1 MECTVYSTLKFP
13 LSKKTIEKNVVLVLK
28 GLKKTKAAVSLHI
41 IGDKKMTDL
50 NFQYRGKK
58 KPTDV
63 LSFAVQEGD
72 GGVASD
78 DWGDIFICL
87 PQVKRQAKEHK
98 ISWKEE
104 FYRMSIHGV
113 LHLFGYDHMKEPDA
127 QKMFRLQERFLA
139 EIL

>member
-1 MECTVYSTLKFP
+1 M
-13 LSKKTIEKNVVLVLK
+13 SKKTIEKNLVVVLK
-28 GLKKTKAAVSLHI
+28 AFKKNKATISLHI
-41 IGDKKMTDL
+41 IGDKKMIDL

-63 LSFAVQEGD
+63 LSFAVQEVD

-104 FYRMSIHGV
+104 FYRMSIHGM
-113 LHLFGYDHMKEPDA
+113 LHLFGYDHMEEKDA
-127 QKMFRLQERFLA
+127 KKMFQLQEKLLSG
-139 EIL
+139 IV

>member
-1 MECTVYSTLKFP
+1 M
-13 LSKKTIEKNVVLVLK
+13 SKKTLEAKIILLLK
-28 GLKKTKAAVSLHI
+28 GLKKTNASVSLHI

-63 LSFAVQEGD
+63 LSFAVQEGH

-87 PQVKRQAKEHK
+87 PQVKRQAKEHN

-104 FYRMSIHGV
+104 FYRMTIHGT
-113 LHLFGYDHMKEPDA
+113 LHLFGYDHMEEKDA
-127 QKMFRLQERFLA
+127 KKMFRLQEKFLSQ
-139 EIL
+139 IV